1 MNVLGREQSALSNL
15 FADKKREAIRFD
27 GLDCKTGATGCPRL
41 PGALASLDCTV
52 RDVVDAG
59 DHIVYVG
66 SVEDA
71 RIDAEQEPLVYWR
84 GGYQK
89 LRRSR
94 AESRPARPSSRF
106 GSRMII
112 AGTSRIAPSASTIIS
127 TESKRLI
134 SAEKRRLEIGIQKAI
149 PTTRVEAVKVIAMPV
164 VRIAWLDRAPRAS
177 ACACAPG

>member
-1 MNVLGREQSALSNL
+1 MSVDRDTFKRTLGSWASGVTIVTSQHAGERMGMTVSAFSSVSLDPPLTLVCADKGSNTNTLIQASRTFTVNVLGREQSALSSL

-66 SVEDA
+66 TVEDA
-71 RIDAEQEPLVYWR
+71 AIDAEQEPLVYWR

-89 LRRSR
+89 LT
-94 AESRPARPSSRF
+94 P
-106 GSRMII
+106 
-112 AGTSRIAPSASTIIS
+112 
-127 TESKRLI
+127 L
-134 SAEKRRLEIGIQKAI
+134 
-149 PTTRVEAVKVIAMPV
+149 
-164 VRIAWLDRAPRAS
+164 
-177 ACACAPG
+177 